1 MANSFAVPR
10 ILKQGPDVFAVSPIT
25 IIGMDSPEHQAIA
38 EAIDQAVQSTAGSG
52 LIGVF
57 EAQRRTFDYACLT
70 KRDLA
75 RPLVAQVLWK
85 HDEGLD
91 KDIRT
96 LLLDEQAL
104 IKVLAIQD
112 RIRARATLDDILRS
126 YRTHPEL
133 NRRLRGLKIFFIP
146 AEFDADE
153 EKQRDWLREHL
164 RRSFSEDIAFA
175 ILFGGFTRRVFE
187 VFMAHNGPF
196 GLKYAVLD
204 EIVKNG
210 QTHMPTFKERLGYST
225 SGPIREALTMLN
237 ATGLTQSWASSNC
250 YFPTIRGRFL
260 LDFTRRILID
270 VRNETGWS
278 DHTESTFEMFGCPLP
293 EFPQEEITLK
303 NCTTN
308 SLASN
313 LVHAAK
319 CREVFGR
326 DLLEGV
332 DSTEPRLYS
341 EFEIEGFVAR
351 MNGAPRFSATFFDQ
365 PDYLFYPVARRD
377 LKKSDHQ

>member
-1 MANSFAVPR
+1 
-10 ILKQGPDVFAVSPIT
+10 
-25 IIGMDSPEHQAIA
+25 MDSPEHQAIA
-38 EAIDQAVQSTAGSG
+38 EAIDEAVQSIADSR

-70 KRDLA
+70 RRDLA

-85 HDEGLD
+85 HEDGLE

-96 LLLDEQAL
+96 LLFDDESL
-104 IKVLAIQD
+104 IRVLAVRD
-112 RIRARATLDDILRS
+112 ATRTLATLEDILHS
-126 YRTHPEL
+126 YRAHPEL
-133 NRRLRGLKIFFIP
+133 NRRLRGLKIFRIP

-153 EKQRDWLREHL
+153 EKEREWLREDL
-164 RRSFSEDIAFA
+164 KRAFTQDIAFA
-175 ILFGGFTRRVFE
+175 ILFGGFTRQVFTT
-187 VFMAHNGPF
+187 FLAHNGPF

-225 SGPIREALTMLN
+225 NGPIREALTMLN
-237 ATGLTQSWASSNC
+237 ATGLTQGWASSNC

-270 VRNETGWS
+270 VKNEAGWS
-278 DHTESTFEMFGCPLP
+278 DHTESTFEMLGCPLP

-303 NCTTN
+303 NCTTD

-319 CREVFGR
+319 CWEVFGR

-332 DSTEPRLYS
+332 DATEPKLYS
-341 EFEIEGFVAR
+341 EFEIEGFVRR
-351 MNGAPRFSATFFDQ
+351 MEGAPRFSANFFDQ
-365 PDYLFYPVARRD
+365 PDYLFYPKRR
-377 LKKSDHQ
+377 

>member
-1 MANSFAVPR
+1 
-10 ILKQGPDVFAVSPIT
+10 
-25 IIGMDSPEHQAIA
+25 MDSPEHQAIA
-38 EAIDQAVQSTAGSG
+38 EAIDQAVQLTAGSG
-52 LIGVF
+52 LIGIF

-70 KRDLA
+70 RRDLA
-75 RPLVAQVLWK
+75 RPLVAQVHWK
-85 HDEGLD
+85 HEEGLD

-96 LLLDEQAL
+96 LLFDDQSL
-104 IKVLAIQD
+104 IRVLV
-112 RIRARATLDDILRS
+112 IRDAVRTRATLDDILRS

-133 NRRLRGLKIFFIP
+133 NRMLLGLKLFFIP

-153 EKQRDWLREHL
+153 ENERDWLREHL
-164 RRSFSEDIAFA
+164 RRAFTEDIAFA
-175 ILFGGFTRRVFE
+175 ILFGGFTRGVFE

-196 GLKYAVLD
+196 GLKYAILD

-210 QTHMPTFKERLGYST
+210 LTHTPTFKDRLGYTT

-250 YFPTIRGRFL
+250 HFPNIRGRFL

-270 VRNETGWS
+270 VKTGAGWS
-278 DHTESTFEMFGCPLP
+278 EHTRHIFEMLACPVP
-293 EFPQEEITLK
+293 DFPIEQVTVK
-303 NCTTN
+303 DCAGN
-308 SLASN
+308 SFRSN

-319 CREVFGR
+319 CRELFGR
-326 DLLEGV
+326 DLLADV
-332 DSTEPRLYS
+332 DPTQPTLYS

-365 PDYLFYPVARRD
+365 PDYLFYPVIRRESKKPDD
-377 LKKSDHQ
+377 L